1 MRALQLQIRK
11 PSIALLLQ
19 PTKLSFHRQYSSQPR
34 HAIKPNS
41 AEGSHAHT
49 GLTVDPPSGKISR
62 RENIYTIPNLITSSR
77 IILCPVLS
85 YTIIHDQHLISA
97 GVLLYCAV
105 SDWVDGKLARM
116 YPDQMASVL
125 GTILDPAAD
134 KILMTTLYLL
144 LQSSLEET
152 CCFHYLH
159 FISDII
165 LYHFQLRHIFIVQ
178 LSSSGKTFARFWDF
192 SLPSAQV
199 TPTQISKV
207 NKLDVFNLIYS
218 MKLVILTLHYNTF
231 LQLILVGLTTINPI
245 IPMDIQTPMT
255 ILQLSYIS
263 KKTQRWTVAT
273 STITSGLSYIFSRN
287 AIRYIR

>member
-11 PSIALLLQ
+11 PSITLLLQ

-134 KILMTTLYLL
+134 KILMTTLVISLSYKSLLPLPLASIIIGRDLL
-144 LQSSLEET
+144 LSLSA
-152 CCFHYLH
+152 FY
-159 FISDII
+159 FR
-165 LYHFQLRHIFIVQ
+165 YHSLP
-178 LSSSGKTFARFWDF
+178 LPKTFARFWDF

-199 TPTQISKV
+199 TPTQISK
-207 NKLDVFNLIYS
+207 
-218 MKLVILTLHYNTF
+218 YNTF

-255 ILQLSYIS
+255 ILQ
-263 KKTQRWTVAT
+263 WTVAT

-287 AIRYIR
+287 AIRYI

>member
-11 PSIALLLQ
+11 PSITLLLQ

-85 YTIIHDQHLISA
+85 YTIIHNQHLISA

-178 LSSSGKTFARFWDF
+178 LSSSGKTFARFWDSRYVTF
-192 SLPSAQV
+192 AQV
-199 TPTQISKV
+199 TPTQISK
-207 NKLDVFNLIYS
+207 
-218 MKLVILTLHYNTF
+218 YNTF

-287 AIRYIR
+287 AIRYI

>member
-11 PSIALLLQ
+11 PSITLLLQ

-85 YTIIHDQHLISA
+85 YTIIHNQHLISA

-178 LSSSGKTFARFWDF
+178 LSSSGVQFNSNTDFQKKNAFRTILKTFARFWDF

-199 TPTQISKV
+199 TPTQISK
-207 NKLDVFNLIYS
+207 
-218 MKLVILTLHYNTF
+218 YNTF

-287 AIRYIR
+287 AIRYI